1 MLATLEISRHF
12 ASSYPRGDVRYTPT
26 TDEQIED
33 LKKVTLDDVRKFYAQ
48 FYGASNAD
56 FVVAGQLDKEEV
68 QKLAADLFG
77 DWKSPSPYQRVLT
90 PYRKIEPMSRK
101 IETPDKQNAMFVAA
115 MLTKLSDEDPDYP
128 ALLLANYM
136 LGGSPG
142 ARLFK
147 RIRVTEGLSYTVLSM
162 LQAPTKDDGGTLAGM
177 AISAPQNAPKV
188 EASFKDELA
197 RTLKDGF
204 TADEVAAAKK
214 AWLDEQAVARS
225 QDQMLAGTLARR
237 EFYDRTMKFDEALE
251 AKVAALTPAQVSEAF
266 RRHID
271 LSALSYVKAGDF
283 KKAGVLQE

>member
-1 MLATLEISRHF
+1 MFMAAVFI
-12 ASSYPRGDVRYTPT
+12 
-26 TDEQIED
+26 
-33 LKKVTLDDVRKFYAQ
+33 KF
-48 FYGASNAD
+48 
-56 FVVAGQLDKEEV
+56 
-68 QKLAADLFG
+68 
-77 DWKSPSPYQRVLT
+77 
-90 PYRKIEPMSRK
+90 
-101 IETPDKQNAMFVAA
+101 
-115 MLTKLSDEDPDYP
+115 SDEDPDYP
-128 ALLLANYM
+128 AMLLANYM

-147 RIRVTEGLSYTVLSM
+147 RIRVTEGLSYGVQSM
-162 LQAPTKDDGGTLAGM
+162 LQAPTKDDGGTFAGM

-204 TADEVAAAKK
+204 AADEVAAAKK

-251 AKVAALTPAQVSEAF
+251 AKVAALTPAQVTEAF

-271 LSALSYVKAGDF
+271 LSALSFVKAGDF